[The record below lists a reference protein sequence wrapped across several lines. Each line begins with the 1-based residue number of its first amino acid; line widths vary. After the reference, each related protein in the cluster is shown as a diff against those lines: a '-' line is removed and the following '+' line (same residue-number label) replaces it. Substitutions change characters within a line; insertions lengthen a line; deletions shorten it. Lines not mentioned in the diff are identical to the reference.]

1 MSGVISVWGQKVAFM
16 NMLTLSLAT
25 ALLGERIEMQQ
36 EGECICKNVP
46 HPLVG
51 ARCLFYTLLR

>member
-1 MSGVISVWGQKVAFM
+1 M
-16 NMLTLSLAT
+16 NMLTLSLGT
-25 ALLGERIEMQQ
+25 ALLGEKIEMRQ

-46 HPLVG
+46 QPLVG

>member
-1 MSGVISVWGQKVAFM
+1 MAFM

>member
-1 MSGVISVWGQKVAFM
+1 M

-25 ALLGERIEMQQ
+25 ALPGERIEMQQ

-46 HPLVG
+46 QPPVR
-51 ARCLFYTLLR
+51 ARCLFSTFLR

>member
-1 MSGVISVWGQKVAFM
+1 M
-16 NMLTLSLAT
+16 NLLTLSLAT

-51 ARCLFYTLLR
+51 ARCLFYTFLR